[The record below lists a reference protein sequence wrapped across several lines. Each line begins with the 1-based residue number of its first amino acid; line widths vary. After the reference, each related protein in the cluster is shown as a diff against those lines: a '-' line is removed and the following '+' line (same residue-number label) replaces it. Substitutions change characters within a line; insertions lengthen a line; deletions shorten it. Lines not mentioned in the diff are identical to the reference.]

1 MLKYGRVMIC
11 IGVAAM
17 LTVTAPAALAKYE
30 EENHDHGEV
39 LFDTTTGRVI
49 MPSAGDFVDGAG
61 DDDTGEGGDKAAG
74 GVGVNGYVDVN
85 EDMKAG
91 VLTPFY
97 RFSRAF
103 AVKAHVPLI
112 WDRTLRYF
120 GDTTASTSGLGDV
133 IVDADYTRHLSTPGT
148 FLRFTGSV
156 KLATGDEEKT
166 VDDSDGFERNVP
178 LGTGTTDYIVK
189 GQYVKSTPDHGL
201 IFGALYRKNSPY
213 ETSQDNG
220 ANVITTKSTTGNQ
233 VAAVAF
239 GRKRASEKFWVHMGV
254 SVVKLGKGKVEVS
267 NSDGSAGSES
277 DLEHGGTLIDIF
289 PGVSY
294 ALGPL
299 SPYLGVRIPLGT
311 SFDDEFRFDE
321 RNTSIIFQF
330 SYSPDSLAR

>member
-1 MLKYGRVMIC
+1 MLKLGRVMVF
-11 IGVAAM
+11 IGVAVM
-17 LTVTAPAALAKYE
+17 LTVVAPHALAQYE

-39 LFDTTTGRVI
+39 LYDTTTGRVI
-49 MPSAGDFVDGAG
+49 QPGAG
-61 DDDTGEGGDKAAG
+61 AFETGDEEDGDGEGGDKAAG
-74 GVGVNGYVDVN
+74 GAGINGYVDVN

-97 RFSRAF
+97 RFSPAF

-120 GDTTASTSGLGDV
+120 GDTTASASGLGDV
-133 IVDADYTRHLSTPGT
+133 VVDADYTRHLSAPGT
-148 FLRFTGSV
+148 LLRFTGSV
-156 KLATGDEEKT
+156 KLATGDEEKM
-166 VDDSDGFERNVP
+166 VDDSNDIERNVP
-178 LGTGTTDYIVK
+178 LGTGTTDFIVK
-189 GQYVKSTPDHGL
+189 GQYLKSTPKRGL
-201 IFGALYRKNSPY
+201 LFGLMYRKNSPY

-220 ANVITTKSTTGNQ
+220 ANVVTTKTTGGNQ
-233 VAAVAF
+233 IAAMAF
-239 GRKRASEKFWVHMGV
+239 GRTRANEKFWLHMGV
-254 SVVKLGKGKVEVS
+254 SVMKLGKGKVEVS
-267 NSDGSAGSES
+267 NSDGSPGSES

-311 SFDDEFRFDE
+311 SFDDEFRYDK

-330 SYSPDSLAR
+330 SYSPESMSK